1 MKSVNKN
8 EILNGIKDG
17 SIVISYTE
25 HNSLN

>member
-8 EILNGIKDG
+8 EILDGLKDG
-17 SIVISYTE
+17 SVAISYTE